1 MRFQARPEIEFKGT
15 FEGIAKAKH
24 LNSRNVLTR
33 LNPTVLARA
42 TVYQQQLTI
51 LSGVATT
58 PWPDGDK
65 TALRSCYDSN
75 TIPLGKLKNDLLTSL
90 RQQSAM
96 NLTVC
101 PYCMV
106 RPPSTWDHYLPQHW
120 YPEFSVL
127 PINLVYVCSDCNK
140 TKLDNKDDINLLYVH
155 PYFYPDPRAAIL
167 HCQAKVEAG
176 RLALSFF
183 CAPPVEAPLTASVE
197 KLVDVGQRHVENLGL
212 ESAYQSEAGS
222 IVGTFVA
229 ELRRDFANGIPEAI
243 LKDLILRRYQL
254 VEVDHGPNAWEARLW
269 AALYHFADLQ
279 TYINAEIFKPQ
290 RILRGGIEIPPPPP
304 PANQ

>member
-1 MRFQARPEIEFKGT
+1 MRFQAPPEIEFKGT
-15 FEGIAKAKH
+15 FEDIAKVKH
-24 LNSRNVLTR
+24 LATRNALSR

-42 TVYQQQLTI
+42 TVYQQQILS
-51 LSGVATT
+51 LSGVVTT
-58 PWPDGDK
+58 PWPDDDK

-75 TIPLGKLKNDLLTSL
+75 TIPLGKLKDGLLTNL
-90 RQQSAM
+90 RQQSAL

-127 PINLVYVCSDCNK
+127 PINLVYVCGNCNT
-140 TKLDNKDDINLLYVH
+140 TKWENKDDIHLLYVH
-155 PYFYPDPRAAIL
+155 PYFYPDPTAVIL

-176 RLALSFF
+176 RLTLSFY
-183 CAPPVEAPLTASVE
+183 CAPPAGAPPTPSVT
-197 KLVDVGQRHVENLGL
+197 KLAEVGQRHVEKLAL
-212 ESAYQSEAGS
+212 ESTYQSEAGS

-229 ELRRDFANGIPEAI
+229 ELRRDFPNGISEPI
-243 LKDLILRRYQL
+243 LKDLVLKRHQL
-254 VEVDHGPNAWEARLW
+254 IEIDHGPNAWEARLW

-279 TYINAEIFKPQ
+279 AYINAEISKPQ
-290 RILRGGIEIPPPPP
+290 RILRGGIEVPPPP
-304 PANQ
+304 PANH